1 MDNFRLI
8 LIGCGVVLLVV
19 IYLWGVT
26 AARRRS
32 EVDEADDYAGMDG
45 DIDRVQDL
53 RAAQNVEALVDLE
66 DYDIDEDLEHA
77 PRKAVVQSAQPSGPD
92 LVQIE
97 DTAPLPESAEQVVG
111 EASEPLPEESS
122 GQDLPG
128 AVMKDDTPIGDLS
141 GIHAIRDERDVF
153 PLGQLDLLKLG
164 DDDRDP
170 RRQRQRSKKQAKQI
184 PADSRASE
192 NLSVLAIV
200 VMARA
205 GKSFA
210 GGELQ
215 AALEALGLR
224 HGDMGIFHY
233 RGSGKAARSVAEFS
247 VANVL
252 KPGAFELD
260 SMADTSTPGVAM
272 FVQLPG
278 PDDPEAA
285 FEEMLRTARELADRL
300 DGVVCDETRSTLT
313 GQAINHMRE
322 RIAEFHRTQRLRF

>member
-8 LIGCGVVLLVV
+8 LIGCGVVLLLV

-26 AARRRS
+26 VARRRS
-32 EVDEADDYAGMDG
+32 EVDETDDSADLDD
-45 DIDRVQDL
+45 DIERVQDL
-53 RAAQNVEALVDLE
+53 RAAENVEALVDLE
-66 DYDIDEDLEHA
+66 DYDIDEDLEDA
-77 PRKAVVQSAQPSGPD
+77 PRKAVVQNVQPPAVDS
-92 LVQIE
+92 LRTE
-97 DTAPLPESAEQVVG
+97 DAAPLPETVEQIREEVP
-111 EASEPLPEESS
+111 EPPPEE
-122 GQDLPG
+122 LP
-128 AVMKDDTPIGDLS
+128 AAITKDDAPIGDLS

-153 PLGQLDLLKLG
+153 QIGQLDLLSVE

-170 RRQRQRSKKQAKQI
+170 RRKSPRSEREAKQ
-184 PADSRASE
+184 PPSESRPPE
-192 NLSVLAIV
+192 DILVLAMT

-215 AALEALGLR
+215 TALEALGLR

-233 RGSGKAARSVAEFS
+233 REAGKSARSVADFS

-260 SMADTSTPGVAM
+260 SMADKSTPGVAL

-278 PDDPEAA
+278 PGDPGAA
-285 FEEMLRTARELADRL
+285 FEGMLRAARKLADRL

-322 RIAEFHRTQRLRF
+322 RIAEFHRKQRLRS

>member
-8 LIGCGVVLLVV
+8 LIGCGVVLLLV

-26 AARRRS
+26 VARRRS
-32 EVDEADDYAGMDG
+32 EVDDTDDYTDLDG
-45 DIDRVQDL
+45 DIERVQDL

-77 PRKAVVQSAQPSGPD
+77 PRKAVVKNTPPPAPEPD
-92 LVQIE
+92 LPQTE
-97 DTAPLPESAEQVVG
+97 DTAPLPETAEQVVE
-111 EASEPLPEESS
+111 EAPEPHPE
-122 GQDLPG
+122 DLPG
-128 AVMKDDTPIGDLS
+128 AETKDDAHIGDLS

-153 PLGQLDLLKLG
+153 QIGQLDLLSVE

-170 RRQRQRSKKQAKQI
+170 RRKSPRSKKEAKHP
-184 PADSRASE
+184 PAESGPPEDV
-192 NLSVLAIV
+192 LVLAIT

-205 GKSFA
+205 GKSFP
-210 GGELQ
+210 GGDLQ
-215 AALEALGLR
+215 AVLEAAGLR

-233 RGSGKAARSVAEFS
+233 QESGKSARSVADFS

-252 KPGAFELD
+252 KPGAFDLD
-260 SMADTSTPGVAM
+260 SMADRSTPGVAM

-278 PDDPEAA
+278 PDDPGAA
-285 FEEMLRTARELADRL
+285 FEGMLRTARKLADQL
-300 DGVVCDETRSTLT
+300 EGVVCDETRSTLT

-322 RIAEFHRTQRLRF
+322 RIGEFHRKQRLRS

>member
-8 LIGCGVVLLVV
+8 LIGCGVVLLVA

-26 AARRRS
+26 VARRRS
-32 EVDEADDYAGMDG
+32 GVDETDDYAGSDG

-77 PRKAVVQSAQPSGPD
+77 PRKAVVQRTQPPAPD
-92 LVQIE
+92 LAQTE
-97 DTAPLPESAEQVVG
+97 DTAPLPETAERVVV
-111 EASEPLPEESS
+111 EAPDPPPE
-122 GQDLPG
+122 QWPG
-128 AVMKDDTPIGDLS
+128 AVTKDDAPIGDLS

-153 PLGQLDLLKLG
+153 PIGQLDLLSAE
-164 DDDRDP
+164 DDDPGP
-170 RRQRQRSKKQAKQI
+170 RRKSPRSKRHKQTPAESEP
-184 PADSRASE
+184 PADV
-192 NLSVLAIV
+192 LVLAV
-200 VMARA
+200 TVMARA

-233 RGSGKAARSVAEFS
+233 RESDKPARSVVEFS

-252 KPGAFELD
+252 KPGTFELD
-260 SMADTSTPGVAM
+260 GMADKPTPGVAM

-278 PDDPEAA
+278 PDDPGAA
-285 FEEMLRTARELADRL
+285 FEGMLHTARELADRL

-313 GQAINHMRE
+313 GQEINHMRE
-322 RIAEFHRTQRLRF
+322 RIAEFHRKQRLRF